1 MNVSAAHLIAA
12 GSSGSHDTRLI
23 LAALIG
29 IAVIIALITF
39 AKLNP
44 FLSLTVGAL
53 LVGAIAGLGMDKTV
67 ASFGTGVGATVAS
80 VGTLIALG
88 AIFGKLLADSGGAD
102 QLVDTIVR
110 RSSER
115 GLPWAMALV
124 GMIIGLP
131 MFFEIG
137 LVLLMPVIL
146 LVARRSGLPLMR
158 VAIPALAG
166 LSAMHGFVPPHPGPL
181 AAVGALNADLG
192 LTLGLGV
199 LVAVPTV
206 IVGGPLFSRFA
217 ARWVDVPVPELFL
230 GAEVEEQRRLEA
242 TRAGTGA
249 NQPATAANRPATGS
263 TAVGS
268 GTGAG
273 SVAISADELSGPR
286 EPQPLRRPSFGI
298 TLTTVL
304 LPVVLM
310 LAKAIAD
317 VVDENGHGAVKRALD
332 FIGTPLIA
340 LLLAVLLAIYTFGL
354 NLGFDKERLSAT
366 VDQALPP
373 IAGILLIV
381 AAGGGLKQVLV
392 DSGISKIIAS
402 WVEGST
408 VSPLLLAWFVAVLI
422 RLATG
427 SATVATITTAGILQP
442 VAETLS
448 NTHLSLLVLAI
459 GAGSLFFSH
468 VNDAGFWLTKQYFGL
483 SVSQNIKSWSIME
496 TILSV
501 TGVLMVLALSVV
513 V

>member
-1 MNVSAAHLIAA
+1 MNVSAARLIAA

-39 AKLNP
+39 LKLNP

-115 GLPWAMALV
+115 MLPWAMALV

-158 VAIPALAG
+158 VAIPSLAG

-230 GAEVEEQRRLEA
+230 GAEVEEQKRLDAARTSTARTA
-242 TRAGTGA
+242 TGTG
-249 NQPATAANRPATGS
+249 PDS
-263 TAVGS
+263 AVGS

-273 SVAISADELSGPR
+273 SVAVGADELSAAPR
-286 EPQPLRRPSFGI
+286 PLRRPSFGV
-298 TLTTVL
+298 TLATVL

-340 LLLAVLLAIYTFGL
+340 LLLAVLLAIYTFGV

-448 NTHLSLLVLAI
+448 NSHLSLLVLAI

-513 V
+513 I